1 MQGGE
6 KAEAVTSM
14 RLVKNGERKQG
25 KQEPGKEEV
34 KNDEKI
40 NLSRTVHYMNLCNEV
55 VEEEETPVKNA
66 SVSSLLLI
74 GCTSLHKLW
83 AYLPVLF

>member
-1 MQGGE
+1 MVTRPLDLSQERRKGRERKGRKEGSKGLRWGCWMQGGE

-34 KNDEKI
+34 KNDEK
-40 NLSRTVHYMNLCNEV
+40 NEP
-55 VEEEETPVKNA
+55 E
-66 SVSSLLLI
+66 
-74 GCTSLHKLW
+74 
-83 AYLPVLF
+83 LPCALYVPLQ